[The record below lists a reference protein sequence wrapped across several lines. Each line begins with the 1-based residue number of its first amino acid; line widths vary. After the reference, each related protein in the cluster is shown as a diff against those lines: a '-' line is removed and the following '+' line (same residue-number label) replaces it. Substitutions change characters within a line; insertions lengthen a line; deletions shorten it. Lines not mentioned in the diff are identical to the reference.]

1 MAVVHQS
8 VKVVHRVKMLTAMMK
23 QDKDEGDDGAPHQKN
38 HEQRPG
44 KGPVTDPGV
53 PVSVAPHV
61 ENPMFVALLG
71 SATFSGTTAHKLHS
85 DIANKPSQA
94 HPSTECTT
102 EFLLAFTVVYH

>member
-1 MAVVHQS
+1 MAVVQQS

-23 QDKDEGDDGAPHQKN
+23 QDKNEGNDGAPHQKN

-44 KGPVTDPGV
+44 KGPVTDTGV

-71 SATFSGTTAHKLHS
+71 SAIFSGTTAHKLHS
-85 DIANKPSQA
+85 DIANDRSLA
-94 HPSTECTT
+94 HPSTACTT

>member
-23 QDKDEGDDGAPHQKN
+23 QDKDEGKDGAPHQKN

-44 KGPVTDPGV
+44 KGTVTDPGV

-61 ENPMFVALLG
+61 EIPMFVALLG
-71 SATFSGTTAHKLHS
+71 SAIFDGTTANNSIVTSPTSHHKRTPQRH
-85 DIANKPSQA
+85 APQ
-94 HPSTECTT
+94 
-102 EFLLAFTVVYH
+102 

>member
-23 QDKDEGDDGAPHQKN
+23 QDKDEGKDGAPHQKN

-44 KGPVTDPGV
+44 KGTVTDPGV

-61 ENPMFVALLG
+61 EIPMFVALLG
-71 SATFSGTTAHKLHS
+71 SAIFDGTTTNKLHS
-85 DIANKPSQA
+85 GITNERSLA
-94 HPSTECTT
+94 HPSTACTT